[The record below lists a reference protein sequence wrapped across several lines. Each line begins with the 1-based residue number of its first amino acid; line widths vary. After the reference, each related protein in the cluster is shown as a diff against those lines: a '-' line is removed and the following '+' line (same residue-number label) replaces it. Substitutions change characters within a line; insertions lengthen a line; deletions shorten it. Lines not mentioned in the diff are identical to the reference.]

1 MELKLKD
8 KVCVITGG
16 TSGIGKRT
24 VERFV
29 EEGAK
34 VVFCGRR
41 KERGE
46 AVVQGILEHGYAG
59 EVRFFQAD
67 ISNEEDVKRLA
78 AYVKAEFGNCE
89 VLFTN
94 AGVHQSGKLHETTPE
109 QWDRIMNIDVRGV
122 YLCCYYFLPQM
133 LEKNYGTIIN
143 MSSVSGMLGDTDMVA
158 YNTAKGAIT
167 NMTRCMALDYADRG
181 IRVNAVCPGMTRTE
195 ILENTFHCVNGA
207 EEKFKAAYPVHYVAE
222 ADQVADTVI
231 FLASRVVDYINGVNL
246 PIDGGLTAHT
256 GQPPMGKY

>member
-1 MELKLKD
+1 MELKD

-16 TSGIGKRT
+16 TSGIGRAT

-41 KERGE
+41 RERGE
-46 AVVQGILEHGYAG
+46 EVVQSIEARKLPG
-59 EVRFFQAD
+59 EVRFVCCD
-67 ISNEEDVKRLA
+67 VSREEDVKALA
-78 AYVKAEFGNCE
+78 DYVKAEFGNCE
-89 VLFTN
+89 VLFNN
-94 AGVHQSGKLHETTPE
+94 AGVHQSGKLHETAPAA
-109 QWDRIMNIDVRGV
+109 WDRIMNIDVRGV

-133 LEKNYGTIIN
+133 IEKRWGSIIN
-143 MSSVSGMLGDTDMVA
+143 MSSISGLLGDTDMVA

-167 NMTRCMALDYADRG
+167 NMTRCMAIDYADMG

-195 ILENTFHCVNGA
+195 ILENTFTSVQGA

-222 ADQVADTVI
+222 ATQVADAVI
-231 FLASRVVDYINGVNL
+231 FLATRKVDYLNGINL

-256 GQPPMGKY
+256 GQPAMGTY

>member
-1 MELKLKD
+1 MELKD
-8 KVCVITGG
+8 KICVITGG
-16 TSGIGKRT
+16 TSGIGRTT

-41 KERGE
+41 RDRGE
-46 AVVQGILEHGYAG
+46 EVVREIEARKYPG
-59 EVRFFQAD
+59 EVRFFQCD
-67 ISNEEDVKRLA
+67 VSKEEDIRELA
-78 AYVKAEFGNCE
+78 AYVKREFGNCE

-94 AGVHQSGKLHETTPE
+94 AGVHQSGKLHETKPE
-109 QWDRIMNIDVRGV
+109 DWDRIMNIDVRGV

-133 LEKNYGTIIN
+133 LEEHYGTIIN
-143 MSSVSGMLGDTDMVA
+143 MSSVSGLLGDTDMVA

-167 NMTRCMALDYADRG
+167 NMTRCMALDYADDG

-195 ILENTFHCVNGA
+195 ILENTFECVKGA
-207 EEKFKAAYPVHYVAE
+207 EERFKAAYPVHYVAE
-222 ADQVADTVI
+222 ATQVADAVI
-231 FLASRVVDYINGVNL
+231 FLASRKVDYLNGINL

-256 GQPPMGKY
+256 GQPAMGKY